1 MNLQIENP
9 YKISDNAFVITVNGQ
24 EYEYEIPEDKDINQI
39 IERIETWLDRGEDS
53 WGGLYDWIKASFKMV
68 GEYEQ
73 PIEEDEGDD
82 LEDPLLAPSMG
93 EQPTS
98 IDIPSDVTDTDEVI
112 EEENALELQFKIEE
126 DSVNIS
132 IDDWAADFEVVDTTE
147 KFTDILT
154 DKVKEEMT
162 LKDRTS
168 LLVELIRNL
177 DTDDDVNY
185 YNLINLLLNTDVE
198 IVDNFE
204 QAEEDTTSD
213 LDVEEPS
220 LDDEPATNEE
230 PNEEVAS
237 PEEETT
243 NLEEPVNDSQ
253 ILTVKGTFKKALVED
268 SLWDGSNKDFGY
280 DTIKDRD
287 EDDMEEDGPLTLED
301 LIINDGFLEDL
312 VSLDLHLYAITSED
326 KKDTLYFIGGINDKG
341 CKYSLNYDGTEPIEL
356 PDTFDECK
364 NIHSELGQIEDL
376 NTVINYIDKLL
387 EIVYNQQAKKIHKN
401 IEGEDDEQE

>member
-1 MNLQIENP
+1 
-9 YKISDNAFVITVNGQ
+9 
-24 EYEYEIPEDKDINQI
+24 
-39 IERIETWLDRGEDS
+39 
-53 WGGLYDWIKASFKMV
+53 MV

-177 DTDDDVNY
+177 DT
-185 YNLINLLLNTDVE
+185 
-198 IVDNFE
+198 
-204 QAEEDTTSD
+204 S
-213 LDVEEPS
+213 
-220 LDDEPATNEE
+220 
-230 PNEEVAS
+230 
-237 PEEETT
+237 
-243 NLEEPVNDSQ
+243 
-253 ILTVKGTFKKALVED
+253 
-268 SLWDGSNKDFGY
+268 
-280 DTIKDRD
+280 
-287 EDDMEEDGPLTLED
+287 
-301 LIINDGFLEDL
+301 
-312 VSLDLHLYAITSED
+312 
-326 KKDTLYFIGGINDKG
+326 
-341 CKYSLNYDGTEPIEL
+341 
-356 PDTFDECK
+356 
-364 NIHSELGQIEDL
+364 
-376 NTVINYIDKLL
+376 
-387 EIVYNQQAKKIHKN
+387 
-401 IEGEDDEQE
+401 